1 MIVNKFLVQLKRH
14 HWWNKKM
21 KEAVAAIRGQILM
34 MLDFFVFLQKIN
46 KRMKHI
52 QFGRQM
58 CIMMIPQAN

>member
-1 MIVNKFLVQLKRH
+1 MKQ
-14 HWWNKKM
+14 KM

-58 CIMMIPQAN
+58 CIMMILQEN